1 MRPTNLE
8 NPRTIVNIPLELKRN
23 LYEDAKRE
31 GLPLNGFI
39 LQILWSWERKKNEQ
53 GDDTGCTA

>member
-8 NPRTIVNIPLELKRN
+8 NPRIVVNIPLELKRK
-23 LYEDAKRE
+23 LYESAIKE

-39 LQILWSWERKKNEQ
+39 LQILWRWIREQ
-53 GDDTGCTA
+53 GDDTKNTA